1 MDSCSCSPL
10 IYTRWSSPFYFALLR
25 VSIESCEFLNA
36 KSLSQFQQGL
46 YPRGEVF
53 DFFTGDLEAGVVAA
67 ADVGP
72 VQLAEIVLMLLSVLR
87 EYRFVDWSVGGGH
100 ASQDVQK
107 VFVGAVERVNQQDS
121 LVGGFGSLVEI
132 ERSSTEIV
140 ALPCKFIVRI
150 ELSRTFVS
158 DIKVFPSKTL
168 TRFHSKF
175 IRFGQLTSP

>member
-46 YPRGEVF
+46 YPRGEVY
-53 DFFTGDLEAGVVAA
+53 DFFTGDLEAGLVAA

-87 EYRFVDWSVGGGH
+87 EYRVYLPQRQYPRLATSF
-100 ASQDVQK
+100 
-107 VFVGAVERVNQQDS
+107 R
-121 LVGGFGSLVEI
+121 I
-132 ERSSTEIV
+132 SST
-140 ALPCKFIVRI
+140 
-150 ELSRTFVS
+150 
-158 DIKVFPSKTL
+158 
-168 TRFHSKF
+168 
-175 IRFGQLTSP
+175 SPAMAITTTTA